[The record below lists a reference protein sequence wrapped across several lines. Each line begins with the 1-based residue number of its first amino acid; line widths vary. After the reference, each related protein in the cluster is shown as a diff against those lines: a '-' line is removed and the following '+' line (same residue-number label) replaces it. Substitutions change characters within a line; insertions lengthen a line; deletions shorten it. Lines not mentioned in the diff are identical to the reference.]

1 MGIIFCIP
9 ALHGRRMD
17 LRGFREI
24 YLKSDEKKEF
34 VRARKEKNQKS
45 AAAVIWQQE

>member
-1 MGIIFCIP
+1 
-9 ALHGRRMD
+9 MD